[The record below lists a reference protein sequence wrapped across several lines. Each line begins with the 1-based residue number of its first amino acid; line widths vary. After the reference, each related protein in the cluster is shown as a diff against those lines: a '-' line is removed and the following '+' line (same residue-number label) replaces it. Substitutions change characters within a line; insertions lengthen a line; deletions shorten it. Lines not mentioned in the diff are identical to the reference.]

1 MTLRTLTLLT
11 LLLALGFAVRA
22 GTAVAAPA
30 SFDGI
35 SADGSVAVF
44 STKEQMVPGDTD
56 QEEDVY
62 VRSYDSTLGEM
73 ATREVSIGPTGGND
87 TLPAHYDGISA
98 DGTEVFF
105 STKEPLVP
113 GDTDHG
119 EDVYVRNLEENRTI
133 LVSQGAVGCEG
144 SCGNGEVGAS
154 YVPAGVVPEGGKVF
168 FTTDEALSSA
178 DQDGGFDIYQRDV
191 ETGTTTLVSTPDSSC
206 TLAGCG
212 GENKAALFLGTDETG
227 DKAFFKTSEQLVP
240 EDVDTEPDIY
250 QRDLVGETTSLVTV
264 AGECPEN
271 LPAGQN
277 CEPSYGGASPD
288 GSHVFFET
296 NERISPADTD
306 SSQDV
311 YDWESSGTPTLVSI
325 GPDGGNDS
333 FIVTYSGSSADG
345 KAVYF
350 QTSEQLDATADT
362 DEAQDVYQRFEG
374 TTTLVSAGEGGR
386 GNEAIPA
393 KFEWAPSEG
402 VEPVVVFSTTEQLTA
417 VDTDGSRDVYERVGG
432 VTKLVSTGPE
442 GGNGEF
448 AANFVAASSDGSR
461 IFFVTSERLVP
472 QDTDSSPDVY
482 MRTGST
488 TVLVSAGQINGNGS
502 FSADLRAVSRAGD
515 KAFFTTEER
524 LTEGDIDAEN
534 DVYGWNEPSNI
545 LLVSAKNGLPVGP
558 PPPTLEA
565 TSPASPAS
573 STTPTII
580 GQAPAGALIKVYKTF
595 DCSGEV
601 VAQGTAEELASPGLT
616 VSVPVAAGSTT
627 SFRATAE
634 AEGYVSACSSPIS
647 YKQEEPAPPP
657 PPSEEGGS
665 GATGGGGG
673 GATGGS
679 PSGGTSG
686 SSTSGGTGGSG
697 GKSSGGGGHG
707 GFAYVT
713 PIPRITFGPA
723 AKTRLRRP
731 TFRFADAT
739 GQPFTKFFCRVDRK
753 HWRECGSPMK
763 LGKLKPGSHVFSVK
777 AVNAIGTPS
786 ASAVKR
792 RFKVVHR

>member
-1 MTLRTLTLLT
+1 MPIRTSTLLAF
-11 LLLALGFAVRA
+11 LLIFGFAVSA
-22 GTAVAAPA
+22 EAAVAAPA
-30 SFDGI
+30 SFDGN

-62 VRSYDSTLGEM
+62 VRAVDPILAEPV
-73 ATREVSIGPTGGND
+73 TREVSIGPSGGND

-113 GDTDHG
+113 ADTDHS
-119 EDVYVRNLEENRTI
+119 EDVYVRNLKENRTI
-133 LVSQGAVGCEG
+133 LVSQGAAGCEG
-144 SCGNGEVGAS
+144 SCGNGEVPAS
-154 YVPAGVVPEGGKVF
+154 FVPGGVVPDGGKVF
-168 FTTDEALSSA
+168 FSTGEVLSGA
-178 DQDGGFDIYQRDV
+178 DKDGGFDIYERDV
-191 ETGTTTLVSTPDSSC
+191 VAGTTTLVSTGDPSC
-206 TLAGCG
+206 TVGGCG
-212 GENKAALFLGTDETG
+212 NEGQSALFLGTDETG
-227 DKAFFKTSEQLVP
+227 DEAFFKTSERLTPQ
-240 EDVDTEPDIY
+240 DTDSEPDIY
-250 QRDLVGETTSLVTV
+250 QRDVEGGTTTLVSV
-264 AGECPEN
+264 AGECPNN
-271 LPAGQN
+271 LAPGQN
-277 CEPSYGGASPD
+277 CEPSFGGASPD

-296 NERISPADTD
+296 NERVTGADTD

-311 YDWESSGTPTLVSI
+311 YDWAGGGIPTLASI
-325 GPDGGNDS
+325 GPDGGNGDS
-333 FIVTYSGSSADG
+333 IVTYSGTSADG
-345 KAVYF
+345 AAVYF
-350 QTSEQLDATADT
+350 QTSERLDATADT
-362 DEAQDVYQRFEG
+362 DEAQDVYRRTGGE
-374 TTTLVSAGEGGR
+374 TTLISTGEGGR
-386 GNEAIPA
+386 GNEALPS
-393 KFEWAPSEG
+393 KFEWASTEG
-402 VEPVVVFSTTEQLTA
+402 AEPVVVFTTTEQLTA
-417 VDTDGSRDVYERVGG
+417 ADADESRDVYERVGG
-432 VTKLVSTGPE
+432 VTRLVSTGPE

-448 AANFVAASSDGSR
+448 AANFVAASADGSK

-488 TVLVSAGQINGNGS
+488 TALVSAGQINGNGP
-502 FSADLRAVSRAGD
+502 FSADLRAVSGAGD

-524 LTEGDIDAEN
+524 LTEGDIDAET
-534 DVYGWNEPSNI
+534 DVYSWNEPSNT
-545 LLVSAKNGLPVGP
+545 LLVSAKNGLPIGP

-580 GQAPAGALIKVYKTF
+580 GQATAGALIKVYKTF

-616 VSVPVAAGSTT
+616 VQAPVAAGSTT
-627 SFRATAE
+627 SYRATAE
-634 AEGYVSACSSPIS
+634 AEGIVSACSSPIA

-665 GATGGGGG
+665 GTGGGGG
-673 GATGGS
+673 GTGGS
-679 PSGGTSG
+679 PSGSSG
-686 SSTSGGTGGSG
+686 GSTASGTGGSG
-697 GKSSGGGGHG
+697 GKSSGGSNHG

-713 PIPRITFGPA
+713 PIPRVTFGPA

-739 GQPFTKFFCRVDRK
+739 GQPFTKFFCKVDRK
-753 HWRECGSPMK
+753 HWRECTSPMK
-763 LGKLKPGSHVFSVK
+763 LGKLKPGNHVFSLK
-777 AVNAIGTPS
+777 AVNAVGTPS
-786 ASAVKR
+786 ASPVKR

>member
-1 MTLRTLTLLT
+1 MLVLVALAM
-11 LLLALGFAVRA
+11 ALGA
-22 GTAVAAPA
+22 AVAAAAPVTY
-30 SFDGI
+30 DGI
-35 SADGSVAVF
+35 SSDGTIAAF

-62 VRSYDSTLGEM
+62 VRAFDSTLGEM
-73 ATREVSIGPTGGND
+73 VTREASIGPGGGND
-87 TLPAHYDGISA
+87 TLPAHFDGISA
-98 DGTEVFF
+98 DGNEVFF

-113 GDTDHG
+113 GDTDHS
-119 EDVYVRNLEENRTI
+119 EDVYVRNLKENRTI
-133 LVSQGAVGCEG
+133 LVSQGDSSCTEG
-144 SCGNGEVGAS
+144 GCGNGEAAAS
-154 YVPAGVVPEGGKVF
+154 FVPGGVVPDGGKVF
-168 FTTDEALSSA
+168 FTTNEALSSA
-178 DQDGGFDIYQRDV
+178 DKDGGFDIYRRDV

-206 TLAGCG
+206 ALPGCG

-227 DKAFFKTSEQLVP
+227 EKAFFKTPERLVP
-240 EDVDTEPDIY
+240 EDTDTETDIY
-250 QRDLVGETTSLVTV
+250 QRNLTTDATSLVTV
-264 AGECPEN
+264 SGTCPES

-277 CEPSYGGASPD
+277 CEPSSVGISPD

-296 NERISPADTD
+296 NERVSPVEDTD

-311 YDWESSGTPTLVSI
+311 YDWAGGGTPTLASI
-325 GPDGGNDS
+325 GPDGGNGG
-333 FIVTYSGSSADG
+333 FNVTYSGSSADG

-350 QTSEQLDATADT
+350 QTSERLDATADT

-374 TTTLVSAGEGGR
+374 ATTLVSAGEGGR
-386 GNEAIPA
+386 GNEPIPA
-393 KFEWAPSEG
+393 KFEWSSSEG
-402 VEPVVVFSTTEQLTA
+402 TEPVVVFTTIEKLTTA
-417 VDTDGSRDVYERVGG
+417 DTDGSRDVYERVGG

-448 AANFVAASSDGSR
+448 GANFVGASADGSK

-482 MRTGST
+482 MRTGGT
-488 TVLVSAGQINGNGS
+488 TVLVSAGQINGNGP
-502 FSADLRAVSRAGD
+502 FPTDLRGVSKNGS

-524 LTEGDIDAEN
+524 LTEGDLDAET
-534 DVYGWNEPSNI
+534 DLYDWNEPGTT
-545 LLVSAKNGLPVGP
+545 LLISAKNGLPIGP

-565 TSPASPAS
+565 TVPASPAS

-580 GQAPAGALIKVYKTF
+580 GQAPAESLIKIYKTF

-616 VSVPVAAGSTT
+616 VTVSVIPGSTT
-627 SFRATAE
+627 SYRATAE
-634 AEGYVSACSSPIS
+634 AEGIVSACSSPIT

-665 GATGGGGG
+665 GTGGSSGG
-673 GATGGS
+673 TSSGS
-679 PSGGTSG
+679 PSGTG
-686 SSTSGGTGGSG
+686 SSTSGGTGGTGGKTSG
-697 GKSSGGGGHG
+697 GGSSGG
-707 GFAYVT
+707 FVYVT

-731 TFRFADAT
+731 TFRFADVT
-739 GQPFTKFFCRVDRK
+739 EQPFTKFFCRLDRQR
-753 HWRECGSPMK
+753 WQQCASPAKLKKLK
-763 LGKLKPGSHVFSVK
+763 LGTHVFSVK
-777 AVNAIGTPS
+777 AVNAVGTPS

-792 RFKVVHR
+792 KFKVVHR